1 LKNGYLNGIINLEV
15 IDYLLNQ
22 GGLAVTENESKSCC
36 QDCVRLTEIDSFIDE
51 LASRGT
57 LDGKLIAILH
67 RAQETYGY
75 LPEEVQAHIARR
87 LSLPLAKVYGVVSFY
102 SFFSMVPRGK
112 HVIDVCM
119 GTACFVVG
127 ADKVLAEFKKQLAIE
142 SGETT
147 PDKLFS
153 LNALRCVGACGLAPV
168 VVVDGKMY
176 GKVTPQ
182 DVAKIIDEYRG
193 GASE

>member
-1 LKNGYLNGIINLEV
+1 M
-15 IDYLLNQ
+15 
-22 GGLAVTENESKSCC
+22 TEKENKTCC
-36 QDCVRLTEIDSFIDE
+36 QDCGQLAEIDAFIDE
-51 LASRGT
+51 LAAQGT

-67 RAQETYGY
+67 RTQEMIGY

-87 LSLPLAKVYGVVSFY
+87 LSMPPAKVYGVVTFY

-112 HVIDVCM
+112 HIIDVCM

-127 ADKVLAEFKKQLAIE
+127 ADKILAEFKKQLEIDP
-142 SGETT
+142 GQTT
-147 PDKLFS
+147 PDRLFS

-176 GKVTPQ
+176 GKVTPG
-182 DVAKIIDEYRG
+182 DVAKIIDEYKG
-193 GASE
+193 GADG

>member
-1 LKNGYLNGIINLEV
+1 M
-15 IDYLLNQ
+15 
-22 GGLAVTENESKSCC
+22 TEKENKTCC
-36 QDCVRLTEIDSFIDE
+36 QDCSQLTEIDSYIDE
-51 LASRGT
+51 LAQRGT

-67 RAQETYGY
+67 RAQELYGY
-75 LPEEVQAHIARR
+75 LPEEVQTHIARR
-87 LSLPLAKVYGVVSFY
+87 LSMPLAKVYGVVSFY
-102 SFFSMVPRGK
+102 SYFSMVPRGK

-127 ADKVLAEFKKQLAIE
+127 ADKVLAEFKKRLGIE
-142 SGETT
+142 AGQTT

-176 GKVTPQ
+176 GKVAPQ
-182 DVAKIIDEYRG
+182 DVVKIIDEYKG
-193 GASE
+193 GAE

>member
-1 LKNGYLNGIINLEV
+1 M
-15 IDYLLNQ
+15 
-22 GGLAVTENESKSCC
+22 TENENKTCC
-36 QDCVRLTEIDSFIDE
+36 QDCGHLKEIDAYIDE
-51 LASRGT
+51 LAQRGS

-67 RAQETYGY
+67 RSQELIGY
-75 LPEEVQAHIARR
+75 LPEDVQAHIARR
-87 LSLPLAKVYGVVSFY
+87 LAMPSAKVYGVVSFY

-127 ADKVLAEFKKQLAIE
+127 ADKVLAEFKRQLEIE
-142 SGETT
+142 AGQTT
-147 PDKLFS
+147 KDKLFS

-168 VVVDGKMY
+168 IVVDGKMY

-182 DVAKIIDEYRG
+182 DVAKIIDEYKG
-193 GASE
+193 GAGE

>member
-1 LKNGYLNGIINLEV
+1 
-15 IDYLLNQ
+15 
-22 GGLAVTENESKSCC
+22 VTGNENKSCC
-36 QDCVRLTEIDSFIDE
+36 QDCGQLKELDSYIDE
-51 LASRGT
+51 LAQRGT

-75 LPEEVQAHIARR
+75 LPEDVQAHIARR
-87 LSLPLAKVYGVVSFY
+87 LSLPPAKVYGVVSFY

-112 HVIDVCM
+112 HIIDVCM

-127 ADKVLAEFKKQLAIE
+127 ADKVLDEFKKQLGIE
-142 SGETT
+142 AGQTT
-147 PDKLFS
+147 PDMLFS

-168 VVVDGKMY
+168 VVVDGKMF
-176 GKVTPQ
+176 GKVTEQ

-193 GASE
+193 GVGE